1 MSGCSF
7 LCFLFS
13 AGSSSSSPSLVAKKK
28 KKQKS
33 NGNRND
39 RFEEGW
45 QIGDGGCCRRD
56 FPPRLTGRR

>member
-28 KKQKS
+28 K
-33 NGNRND
+33 NRN
-39 RFEEGW
+39 RTEIETTVSKKG
-45 QIGDGGCCRRD
+45 GRSETEAVVDGISRHA
-56 FPPRLTGRR
+56 